1 MLPLGVVFLRV
12 DPCALTPLTRA
23 AEQPDCPFLEMQKT
37 SQALLSGWVLM
48 ALSSSAPES
57 RYANNSS
64 GIETVEGGNPPAVVF
79 FGEKKGA
86 EIRPERVGCGGLSPP
101 PVHLNR
107 AARVTRIPPEC
118 SAVTMKPL

>member
-1 MLPLGVVFLRV
+1 MFPLGVVFLHV

-23 AEQPDCPFLEMQKT
+23 AEQPDRPFPEMQKT

-64 GIETVEGGNPPAVVF
+64 GIETVEGGNPPPPCRGVLRR
-79 FGEKKGA
+79 EK
-86 EIRPERVGCGGLSPP
+86 RRRNS
-101 PVHLNR
+101 
-107 AARVTRIPPEC
+107 T
-118 SAVTMKPL
+118 

>member
-1 MLPLGVVFLRV
+1 MFPLGVVFLRV

-23 AEQPDCPFLEMQKT
+23 AEQPDRPFPEMQKT

-64 GIETVEGGNPPAVVF
+64 GIETVEGGNPPPLLWRSS
-79 FGEKKGA
+79 ERKKAQKFDLSGSDA
-86 EIRPERVGCGGLSPP
+86 EDFHRLPF
-101 PVHLNR
+101 
-107 AARVTRIPPEC
+107 T
-118 SAVTMKPL
+118 